1 MRKTKSTKQPT
12 KVEKTVNRKR
22 KLSNR
27 NFTKNGETHSSI
39 RRVPLVKNQL
49 KS

>member
-1 MRKTKSTKQPT
+1 MRKTKSTKQPPM
-12 KVEKTVNRKR
+12 VDKTVNRKR

-27 NFTKNGETHSSI
+27 NFTKNGGTHSSI
-39 RRVPLVKNQL
+39 RRVPVTNLM